1 MLPSP
6 VVLKSRGEGTYVLDS
21 AHLLA
26 LKKWSEV
33 ALLGGTPPRPQIS
46 ACPRAVH
53 VELLV
58 QGISSQKSFISA
70 AFQADHVSPELFTL
84 LHLD

>member
-33 ALLGGTPPRPQIS
+33 ALLGGTPP
-46 ACPRAVH
+46 APRF
-53 VELLV
+53 LRV
-58 QGISSQKSFISA
+58 QGRFTSNYLFR
-70 AFQADHVSPELFTL
+70 AFHPKRVSYL
-84 LHLD
+84 LPFKQIMFPLNYLRFCI